1 MNSMKKALEQAG
13 VVSDKPKRGDA
24 VSKQKNGD
32 RGRRR
37 GDSSRERRPLP
48 ELPGSYFMDD
58 GAGKDCLR
66 TAFVS
71 KDTMGRMAEILG
83 SQLTTGQMRRFFNHC
98 RDIERRLTVDGESW
112 NQVAAGFESLS
123 SHAEYAASNQKI
135 PREFQQFID
144 ANVQRV
150 TASADAESAFLNGF
164 MPHFEAL
171 VGFGARHMK
180 NR

>member
-1 MNSMKKALEQAG
+1 MSSMKDALKQAG
-13 VVSDKPKRGDA
+13 VVSEKPTRGDA
-24 VSKQKNGD
+24 VSKQRNGGGVRRE
-32 RGRRR
+32 RGGHPRRR
-37 GDSSRERRPLP
+37 QLP

-71 KDTMGRMAEILG
+71 KDNMGLVAEVLG
-83 SQLTTGQMRRFFNHC
+83 AQLTTGQLRRFFNHC
-98 RDIERRLTVDGESW
+98 RDIERRLTVDKESW

-123 SHAEYAASNQKI
+123 SHAEYAASNGKI

-144 ANVQRV
+144 ANVRRV
-150 TASADAESAFLNGF
+150 ASSANAKSAFLNGF